1 MEVSRSS
8 KADLSALL
16 ADKHCGDGVELIYYM
31 KAGSLLSRSF
41 TSKDTHSPRGELL
54 VAYTDGRGADY
65 ASRASSRASSILL
78 GFESPVF
85 TFGTDLILPPN
96 VNSDLRDMLL
106 AAETMTT
113 ASSKEWNDDDELAVK
128 RLSEVEGAS
137 APEVRAERQ
146 ESMNAC
152 VHAEQ
157 I

>member
-54 VAYTDGRGADY
+54 VAYSNGRGADH

-78 GFESPVF
+78 GFESPLF
-85 TFGTDLILPPN
+85 TFGTDLILPSFI
-96 VNSDLRDMLL
+96 NSELRDLL
-106 AAETMTT
+106 VLDYDPTTTT
-113 ASSKEWNDDDELAVK
+113 ASFTSSSHDELALK
-128 RLSEVEGAS
+128 LLAEVEDIS
-137 APEVRAERQ
+137 APEVR
-146 ESMNAC
+146 
-152 VHAEQ
+152 
-157 I
+157 